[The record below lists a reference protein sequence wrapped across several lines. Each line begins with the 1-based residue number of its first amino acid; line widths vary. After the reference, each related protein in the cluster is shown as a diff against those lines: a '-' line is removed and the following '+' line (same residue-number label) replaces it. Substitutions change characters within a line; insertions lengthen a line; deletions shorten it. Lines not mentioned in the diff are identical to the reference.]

1 MTTPEQ
7 EIIEQPEIA
16 LLYQISFE
24 RLAELRRS
32 PIAIV
37 ADRRPKSAPSRKKP
51 DSELPDAKKVADE
64 IASYCADDDD
74 FIRTEMPIQEI
85 VFRLLLTR
93 RNTPTLLSDLHYEL
107 TDPGGRHH
115 HMVCQV
121 CHSAF
126 NLSPHHL
133 EKFRRTLKQEFGFEP
148 DLEHFTVSGVCS
160 ECQSKHPEA

>member
-7 EIIEQPEIA
+7 EIIDQPEIA

-32 PIAIV
+32 PIAIM

-51 DSELPDAKKVADE
+51 DSELPDAKKMVDE

-107 TDPGGRHH
+107 T
-115 HMVCQV
+115 
-121 CHSAF
+121 
-126 NLSPHHL
+126 
-133 EKFRRTLKQEFGFEP
+133 EKWSTPVRPINITEAGLVRILDSDTYYGFARVEP
-148 DLEHFTVSGVCS
+148 SG
-160 ECQSKHPEA
+160 

>member
-16 LLYQISFE
+16 LLYQISFD
-24 RLAELRRS
+24 RLAELKRS
-32 PIAIV
+32 AIAIV

-51 DSELPDAKKVADE
+51 DSELPDAKKVVDE

-107 TDPGGRHH
+107 TEKWSTPVRPI
-115 HMVCQV
+115 
-121 CHSAF
+121 
-126 NLSPHHL
+126 NLTEEGLARILDSD
-133 EKFRRTLKQEFGFEP
+133 TYYGFARVE
-148 DLEHFTVSGVCS
+148 SS
-160 ECQSKHPEA
+160 R

>member
-16 LLYQISFE
+16 LLYQISFD
-24 RLAELRRS
+24 RLAELNRS
-32 PIAIV
+32 AIAIV

-51 DSELPDAKKVADE
+51 DSELPDPKKVVDE
-64 IASYCADDDD
+64 IASHYGDDDD

-107 TDPGGRHH
+107 T
-115 HMVCQV
+115 
-121 CHSAF
+121 
-126 NLSPHHL
+126 
-133 EKFRRTLKQEFGFEP
+133 EKWSTPVRPISITEKGLARILDSDTYYGFARVES
-148 DLEHFTVSGVCS
+148 SG
-160 ECQSKHPEA
+160 

>member
-37 ADRRPKSAPSRKKP
+37 ADRRPKSAPSRKQP
-51 DSELPDAKKVADE
+51 DSELPDAKKVVDE

-107 TDPGGRHH
+107 T
-115 HMVCQV
+115 
-121 CHSAF
+121 
-126 NLSPHHL
+126 
-133 EKFRRTLKQEFGFEP
+133 EKWSTPVRPINITEAGLVRILDSDTYYGFARVES
-148 DLEHFTVSGVCS
+148 SG
-160 ECQSKHPEA
+160 

>member
-16 LLYQISFE
+16 LLYQISFD
-24 RLAELRRS
+24 RLAELNRS
-32 PIAIV
+32 AIAIV

-51 DSELPDAKKVADE
+51 DSELPDPKKVVDE
-64 IASYCADDDD
+64 IASHYSDDDD

-107 TDPGGRHH
+107 T
-115 HMVCQV
+115 
-121 CHSAF
+121 
-126 NLSPHHL
+126 
-133 EKFRRTLKQEFGFEP
+133 EKWSTPMRPISITEAGLARILDSDTYYGFAR
-148 DLEHFTVSGVCS
+148 V
-160 ECQSKHPEA
+160 EAKG